1 MKTIRFLLLLT
12 TAIGSVSR
20 ICAQEA
26 LFDEIRIGIVEEFTP
41 TSAQVIT
48 EFGDY
53 NIWADGNKV
62 ASLAPR
68 DRVTFI
74 KRGHRVE
81 VGLQGSVL
89 GVFSAVELVSA
100 SNMGVFRLY
109 LLKPKKEE
117 RVYDDHLLITAPGSN
132 ALKFINRV
140 DLEKYIAGVVE
151 AESGKDK
158 GTEFYMVQAII
169 SRTYA
174 LSNRRRYINQGFHL
188 NDRVDC
194 QVYLGKARWEP
205 DIPAAVA
212 ATESMVLVD
221 SEMKLITAAFHSN
234 SGGETVSSAAV
245 WSGALP
251 YLTPRRDD
259 FSLEGDHY
267 AWSETFSVDSWLGY
281 LSNEFDLDVDNPEI
295 RAHILN
301 YEQPVREI
309 YFLDE
314 SLGIPLKEIRSDKGL
329 NSTYFDITSDAD
341 SVRIEG
347 RGFGHGTGLSQEGA
361 MRMAALGFSYTDILH
376 FYYNDVHIIDLRSLD
391 FFREE

>member
-1 MKTIRFLLLLT
+1 MKITCLILMISAFFSVQFADAQK
-12 TAIGSVSR
+12 AI
-20 ICAQEA
+20 
-26 LFDEIRIGIVEEFTP
+26 FDEIKIGIVEEFAP

-48 EFGDY
+48 EFGNY
-53 NIWADGNKV
+53 NIWADGKKV
-62 ASLAPR
+62 AALAPR

-74 KRGHRVE
+74 KRGQLVE
-81 VGLQGSVL
+81 VSIPGRVL
-89 GVFSAVELVSA
+89 GNFNAVELVSA
-100 SNMGVFRLY
+100 EEIGVFRLY
-109 LLKPKKEE
+109 LLKPTKTE
-117 RVYDDHLLITAPGSN
+117 RVYDDHLLITANGAK
-132 ALKFINRV
+132 ALKFVNRV

-151 AESGKDK
+151 AESGKEK
-158 GTEFYMVQAII
+158 GLEFYMVQAII

-174 LSNRRRYINQGFHL
+174 LSNRRRYLKHGYNL

-194 QVYLGKARWEP
+194 QVYFGKSRWEP
-205 DIPAAVA
+205 DILKAVA
-212 ATESMVLVD
+212 ATESLVLVD
-221 SEMKLITAAFHSN
+221 SDMKLITAAFHSN

-259 FSLEGDHY
+259 FSLEGEHY
-267 AWSETFSVDSWLGY
+267 AWSEVLAIDDWLGY
-281 LSNEFDLDVDNPEI
+281 LADTFGLDTQNSDI
-295 RAHILN
+295 RHRALN
-301 YEQPVREI
+301 FRQPAREL

-314 SLGIPLKEIRSDKGL
+314 SFNIPLKDIRKGRGL
-329 NSTYFDITSDAD
+329 NSTYFDVTADAD

-391 FFREE
+391 FFLEE